1 MLCGAESL
9 ERYVSLESGLSVAR
23 ALTELGHEVKVI
35 DPAAPD
41 PVLAGPTRTAEALP
55 RFTSPVRLPDRDEA
69 RDRRRMFA
77 VLTHGPVLDALHA
90 ADLVFLALHGGW
102 GGDGH
107 MQSLLEMAG
116 IPFTGAGSAQCSLA
130 WDKRRTL
137 QLLPHAGVRVGPW
150 TAHRTDDGRL
160 PPEPLALLEDGPVV
174 VKSAAGTAH
183 EMLHLVCG
191 EDELSRVLQDV
202 PAGEELVLTPY
213 LPGREFSVGVLG
225 PRVLPVVEYVFDGP
239 FLDYRAKYAEGG
251 ASHTCPARIPPRLER
266 HLREQAL
273 RAHRAVGLGDTDYSR
288 SDFRCDRRGEP
299 HCLEVNACPG
309 LRTTSALA
317 HAAEGADI
325 PYPALIDRI
334 VHLRRHGIDGDEQR
348 KHGIDLGEQQRRGT
362 DRDEHWLD
370 L

>member
-1 MLCGAESL
+1 MRIVVLCGAESL
-9 ERYVSLESGLSVAR
+9 ERYVSLESGLSVAH
-23 ALTELGHEVKVI
+23 ALAKLGHEVEVV
-35 DPAAPD
+35 DPAAPH
-41 PVLAGPTRTAEALP
+41 PVLAGPTRDADELP

-69 RDRRRMFA
+69 EDRRRIFTA
-77 VLTHGPVLDALHA
+77 LTRGPVLGTLRS

-107 MQSLLEMAG
+107 VQSLLEMAG

-150 TAHRTDDGRL
+150 TAHRTDDGHL
-160 PPEPLALLEDGPVV
+160 PPEPVALLREGPVV
-174 VKSAAGTAH
+174 VKAAAGTAH
-183 EMLHLVCG
+183 ETLHLVCV
-191 EDELSRVLQDV
+191 EDELSRVLHGM
-202 PAGEELVLTPY
+202 PAGEEVVLTPY

-225 PRVLPVVEYVFDGP
+225 RRVLPAVEYVFDGP
-239 FLDYRAKYAEGG
+239 FLDYRKKYAKGG

-273 RAHRAVGLGDTDYSR
+273 RAHRAVGLEDTDYSR
-288 SDFRCDRRGEP
+288 SDFRCDLQGEP

-317 HAAEGADI
+317 HAAAGADLS
-325 PYPALIDRI
+325 YLALIDEI
-334 VHLRRHGIDGDEQR
+334 VSLG
-348 KHGIDLGEQQRRGT
+348 KHGIGHH
-362 DRDEHWLD
+362 EH
-370 L
+370 

>member
-1 MLCGAESL
+1 MRIVVLCGAESL

-23 ALTELGHEVKVI
+23 ALTELGHEVEVI
-35 DPAAPD
+35 DPAAPH
-41 PVLAGPTRTAEALP
+41 PVLAGPTRDSDALP
-55 RFTSPVRLPDRDEA
+55 RFTSPGHLPDRDEA
-69 RDRRRMFA
+69 EDRRRMFTA
-77 VLTHGPVLDALHA
+77 LTRGPVRDALHA

-107 MQSLLEMAG
+107 VQSLLEMAG
-116 IPFTGAGSAQCSLA
+116 LPFTGAGSAQCSLA

-150 TAHRTDDGRL
+150 TAHRTDDGHL
-160 PPEPLALLEDGPVV
+160 PPESVALLKEGPVV

-183 EMLHLVCG
+183 EMLHLVCV
-191 EDELSRVLQDV
+191 EDELSRVLHGT
-202 PAGEELVLTPY
+202 PAGEEVVLTPY

-225 PRVLPVVEYVFDGP
+225 RRVLPAVEYMFDGP

-251 ASHTCPARIPPRLER
+251 ASHTCPAQIPPRLEQ

-273 RAHRAVGLGDTDYSR
+273 RAHRAVGLGDGDYSR

-309 LRTTSALA
+309 LRTVSALA
-317 HAAEGADI
+317 HSAKGAGI
-325 PYPALIDRI
+325 PYADLVDQI
-334 VHLRRHGIDGDEQR
+334 VRLRRHRVD
-348 KHGIDLGEQQRRGT
+348 HS
-362 DRDEHWLD
+362 EH
-370 L
+370 